1 MPTNDIA
8 LGLGNYPDGPL
19 GDAEKGVVET
29 VKAAGEMSGATS
41 ALNVV
46 GDAGSAVAGALGNRV
61 VQGARMGSE
70 DMGKLGALMGTA
82 VEPGIG
88 TGIGMEAGAEVGAI
102 GGAVVGAVTDLFKGN
117 MNENGLNSSTPAP
130 LEAAT
135 DELESKVKGLL

>member
-1 MPTNDIA
+1 
-8 LGLGNYPDGPL
+8 
-19 GDAEKGVVET
+19 
-29 VKAAGEMSGATS
+29 
-41 ALNVV
+41 
-46 GDAGSAVAGALGNRV
+46 
-61 VQGARMGSE
+61 MGSE

-82 VEPGIG
+82 IEPGIG

-117 MNENGLNSSTPAP
+117 MNENGLNSSTPVP